1 MHKFLCL
8 ITLLLFVS
16 CTSEEPAGVADK
28 KLSGAGSAG
37 VPKVSGPSVSS
48 KSGLYSLQ
56 IVPTNVSRNST
67 IYAVAQGFSLSDAKT
82 GWFVNGIRATG
93 SLTNE
98 FKATE
103 AKKGD
108 KIQVKAIIQGKEVLS
123 NVIQIGN
130 SPPVVSKVRI
140 LPEVFKP
147 GDTLSVEASGSD
159 LDEYDNVTISCEWT
173 KNGEP
178 AGNTKKIEVP
188 PKRGDKIDVKIT
200 PFDGEAYG
208 RSVILHREIK
218 NMPPMV
224 VEYKE
229 VGFDGKIY
237 SCQVTATD
245 ADGDALTYSLK
256 TAPPDMTIDPS
267 TGLIKWNVP
276 PDFKG
281 KTPITVSVNDG
292 HGGEALQGLNIEI
305 KPWKR

>member
-1 MHKFLCL
+1 MHKLLYFVILVFLA
-8 ITLLLFVS
+8 S
-16 CTSEEPAGVADK
+16 CSSEKPAGVEGK
-28 KLSGAGSAG
+28 KLPGAGGAD
-37 VPKVSGPSVSS
+37 VPKVSE
-48 KSGLYSLQ
+48 SGRYSLQ
-56 IVPTNVSRNST
+56 IVPANVTRNST
-67 IYAVAQGFSLSDAKT
+67 IYAVAHGFSLSDAKT
-82 GWFVNGIRATG
+82 GWFVNGIRDTG
-93 SLTNE
+93 SVINE
-98 FKATE
+98 FKAKE

-108 KIQVKAIIQGKEVLS
+108 KIQMKAVIKGKEVLS
-123 NVIQIGN
+123 NVIQIEN
-130 SPPVVSKVRI
+130 SLPVVSKVRI

-159 LDEYDNVTISCEWT
+159 LDEYDNVTISYEWT

-178 AGNTKKIEVP
+178 AGNTNKIKGH

-208 RSVILHREIK
+208 RPIILHRDIK
-218 NMPPMV
+218 NMPPAV
-224 VEYKE
+224 AEYKE

-245 ADGDALTYSLK
+245 PDNDALTYSLK

-281 KTPITVSVNDG
+281 RMPITVSVNDG
-292 HGGEALQGLNIEI
+292 HGGEALQGLTVDIEPE
-305 KPWKR
+305 KK

>member
-16 CTSEEPAGVADK
+16 CTSEEPAGVAGK

-48 KSGLYSLQ
+48 ESGRYSLQ

-67 IYAVAQGFSLSDAKT
+67 IYAVVQGFSLSDAKMV
-82 GWFVNGIRATG
+82 WLVNGIRTDAPSAG
-93 SLTNE
+93 Q
-98 FKATE
+98 FKATN
-103 AKKGD
+103 KGD
-108 KIQVKAIIQGKEVLS
+108 KIQVKAFIKGKEVLS
-123 NVIQIGN
+123 NVIQVGN
-130 SPPVVSKVRI
+130 SPPLISKVRI

-159 LDEYDNVTISCEWT
+159 ADEYDNVTISYEWT

-178 AGNTKKIEVP
+178 AGNTKKLGVS

-229 VGFDGKIY
+229 VGFDGKMY

-245 ADGDALTYSLK
+245 PDGDALAYSLK
-256 TAPPDMTIDPS
+256 TAPPDVTIDPS

-292 HGGEALQGLNIEI
+292 HGGEALQGLTIEI
-305 KPWKR
+305 KP

>member
-16 CTSEEPAGVADK
+16 CTSEEPDRVAGK

-37 VPKVSGPSVSS
+37 VPKVSGPSISS
-48 KSGLYSLQ
+48 ESGRYSLQ

-67 IYAVAQGFSLSDAKT
+67 IYAVAHGFSLSDAKT

-93 SLTNE
+93 SLKNE

-159 LDEYDNVTISCEWT
+159 ADEDEVTISYEWT

-178 AGNTKKIEVP
+178 AGNTKKLGNP

-200 PFDGEAYG
+200 PFDGEVYG

-245 ADGDALTYSLK
+245 PDDDALTYSLK

-281 KTPITVSVNDG
+281 KTPITVGVNDG
-292 HGGEALQGLNIEI
+292 HGGEALQGLTIEI
-305 KPWKR
+305 KPEKR

>member
-1 MHKFLCL
+1 MDVGTQKPAKGENG
-8 ITLLLFVS
+8 IS
-16 CTSEEPAGVADK
+16 ATSHNRIAAISSDK
-28 KLSGAGSAG
+28 LEIA
-37 VPKVSGPSVSS
+37 
-48 KSGLYSLQ
+48 
-56 IVPTNVSRNST
+56 PTNATSSSIV
-67 IYAVAQGFSLSDAKT
+67 YAVPHGFNLFDTKIE
-82 GWFVNGIRATG
+82 WVVNGIRTDNP
-93 SLTNE
+93 SSYQ
-98 FKATE
+98 FKATR
-103 AKKGD
+103 KGD
-108 KIQVKAIIQGKEVLS
+108 KIQAKAIIQGKEVLS

-130 SPPVVSKVRI
+130 SPPVISKVRI

-147 GDTLSVEASGSD
+147 GDTLSVEAFGSD
-159 LDEYDNVTISCEWT
+159 ADKDEVTISYEWT

-178 AGNTKKIEVP
+178 AGNTNKIGVS

-229 VGFDGKIY
+229 VGFDGKNY

-245 ADGDALTYSLK
+245 PDDDALTYSLK
-256 TAPPDMTIDPS
+256 TAPPDMKIDPS

-281 KTPITVSVNDG
+281 KTPITVGVNDG
-292 HGGEALQGLNIEI
+292 HGGEALQGLTIEI
-305 KPWKR
+305 KTGKR